1 MFNAKRM
8 RALVKKSKRD
18 CIKEDLKQ
26 VKTFIKSI
34 AERGVNTYDYKF
46 NDNEYNRMLRI
57 NKWLR
62 WKGFD
67 VEIIENE
74 IFDYDEDL
82 FIKQYKYTMI
92 VKW

>member
-26 VKTFIKSI
+26 VKTFIKST
-34 AERGVNTYDYKF
+34 AERGGNTYDYKF
-46 NDNEYNRMLRI
+46 NDNEYHRILII

-62 WKGFD
+62 LKGF
-67 VEIIENE
+67 ETKIIENE

-82 FIKQYKYTMI
+82 FIKQYKYTLI

>member
-8 RALVKKSKRD
+8 RALMKKD

-26 VKTFIKSI
+26 VKALIKSI
-34 AERGVNTYDYKF
+34 AERGGNTYDYKF
-46 NDNEYNRMLRI
+46 NDNEYHRILRI

-74 IFDYDEDL
+74 IYDYSDIDL
-82 FIKQYKYTMI
+82 TISQCKYTLI